1 VTVTTPGSLLS
12 IADRTTE
19 ELVAFIDQPSP
30 IRPAFAE
37 SVAVVVDL
45 PHALPHLE
53 SIVHEGVARSGACQV
68 RSSLTAL
75 WAPNAPPPER
85 ISTMRIIAA
94 ITSIGDDGELRSLDQ
109 TAPVPILNGGSD
121 GHRPLQI
128 LADLLV
134 LKDLLGPLRGR
145 TMVITDGD
153 GAYVTSWVQA
163 AVRVGLHLEL
173 LPSALPERGLAGL
186 ADEVARADLFGSRL
200 TISHDAS
207 DALRHAD
214 VIVGMML
221 LPRRDPTTH
230 MIELPIDL
238 SGAHA
243 QEGGAEHEGAR
254 TLLFHRVER
263 AKDVVAAFIA
273 GRC

>member
-1 VTVTTPGSLLS
+1 MTGPGSLLT
-12 IADRTTE
+12 IADRSME
-19 ELVAFIDQPSP
+19 ELVAFIDQPP
-30 IRPAFAE
+30 PVGPAFPE
-37 SVAVVVDL
+37 PVAVIVDL

-53 SIVHEGVARSGACQV
+53 TIVHEGVARSGAVQV
-68 RSSLTAL
+68 RSSLSAV
-75 WAPNAPPPER
+75 WAPSTPATER
-85 ISTMRIIAA
+85 ISTLRIIAA
-94 ITSIGDDGELRSLDQ
+94 IASIGDDDELRSLDRV
-109 TAPVPILNGGSD
+109 APVPILNGGSD

-134 LKDLLGPLRGR
+134 LNDLIGPLRGR

-153 GAYVTSWVQA
+153 GAYITSWVQA

-173 LPSALPERGLAGL
+173 LPGAAPKHGLADL
-186 ADEVARADLFGSRL
+186 TDEVARADLFGTRL
-200 TISHDAS
+200 TISGDAS

-214 VIVGMML
+214 VIVGNML
-221 LPRRDPTTH
+221 LPHRNPTTTT
-230 MIELPIDL
+230 IELPIDL